1 MPDDIENSEIQEE
14 EGETEESEEP
24 EEDERLTKRKKKTE
38 SRRQQA
44 IVRSALVFGIIVLIN
59 IISINIFFRIDLTS
73 NHIYTLSQAS
83 KNIVGNLD
91 DKLVVKAYFTDNLPS
106 PYNNTRRYLKE
117 ILDDY
122 RNYSHGN
129 LQYEILSPSDEAKL
143 EEDAQ
148 RYGIQPVQVQT
159 YREERAEAMKAYM
172 GLVFLY
178 SGKQETLPFIG
189 QTQNLEYEITG
200 VIRRLTEKQLKKVG
214 ILAGPDMPGL
224 DKLGR
229 VSQGLNKFYNF
240 TSVDASK
247 NAAIP
252 NDVSVLVV
260 LSPKQQQQQ
269 MQMRQQQAPP
279 TIPDNLKFAI
289 DQYVMNGGKV
299 IFLLSKVSIA
309 SQQQFQFAQ
318 NVNVGVEDM
327 LESYGIKI
335 NSDILMDKECAYV
348 NVPVQGGQFYTQ
360 IPFPYY
366 PKILN
371 INRDISAFAGLS
383 QVFLSF
389 TSDLDTA
396 IAGLKGLRVQPLLTT
411 SPKTGINK
419 DIAVIQTSG
428 TMLPDSFFKYSNL
441 TVGAIF
447 TGQYQSFF
455 KGKPIPSDTSQGSS
469 PAPTQIKEQ
478 SPETKIILIGNSE
491 FPQDDF
497 RGPDENLVFFSNM
510 IDFMTD
516 DVGLS
521 EIRSKDATPQ
531 PLKPVDDSMKKI
543 IKYGLWAVPPALVL
557 LYGVFRWRK
566 RKAAK
571 G

>member
-1 MPDDIENSEIQEE
+1 MADEIENLEDTEE
-14 EGETEESEEP
+14 ESETEEP
-24 EEDERLTKRKKKTE
+24 EEDERLAKRKKQTE

-44 IVRSALVFGIIVLIN
+44 IVRALLVLGIIALVNV
-59 IISINIFFRIDLTS
+59 ISINIFFRADLTS
-73 NHIYTLSQAS
+73 NHIYTLSEAS
-83 KNIVGNLD
+83 KNMVGNLD
-91 DKLVVKAYFTDNLPS
+91 DKLVIKAYFTDNLPS

-122 RNYSHGN
+122 RNYAKGN
-129 LQYEILSPSDEAKL
+129 LQYEIISPSDEAKL

-178 SGKQETLPFIG
+178 SGKQEILPFIG

-200 VIRRLTEKQLKKVG
+200 VIKRLTEKQLKKVG
-214 ILAGPDMPGL
+214 VLSGPDMPGL
-224 DKLGR
+224 DKIGKANQFL
-229 VSQGLNKFYNF
+229 SKFYNL
-240 TSVDASK
+240 TPVDASK
-247 NAAIP
+247 NTVIP
-252 NDVSVLVV
+252 NDISVLVV
-260 LSPKQQQQQ
+260 FSPKQQQQ
-269 MQMRQQQAPP
+269 MMGMRQQQMPP
-279 TIPDNLKFAI
+279 TIPENLKFAI
-289 DQYVMNGGKV
+289 DQYIMNGGRV
-299 IFLLSKVSIA
+299 IFLLSKVSIS

-318 NVNVGVEDM
+318 NVNVGAEDM

-348 NVPVQGGQFYTQ
+348 NVPVQTGGMQFYTQ

-366 PKILN
+366 PKITN
-371 INRDISAFAGLS
+371 INRNIPAFANIS
-383 QVFLSF
+383 QIFLSF
-389 TSDLDTA
+389 TSDLDTSVA
-396 IAGLKGLRVQPLLTT
+396 SLKGLKVQPLLTT
-411 SPKTGINK
+411 SPKTGLNK

-441 TVGAIF
+441 TVGSLY
-447 TGQYQSFF
+447 TGQYQSFY
-455 KGKPIPSDTSQGSS
+455 KGKPIPSDTAQGSS

-478 SPETKIILIGNSE
+478 SPETKIIVIGNSE
-491 FPQDDF
+491 FPTDDF
-497 RGPDENLVFFSNM
+497 RGPDENILFFANM
-510 IDFMTD
+510 IDYMTD

-521 EIRSKDATPQ
+521 EIRSKDSTPQ
-531 PLKPVDDSMKKI
+531 PLKPVDDSLKKL

-566 RKAAK
+566 RKGRK
-571 G
+571 S